1 MNFLNEETVPSPT
14 RIDPHDTSTTP
25 SKDEV
30 FPSIPRSGRDTLKN
44 GFSFAPN
51 NPKKNMPARPT
62 KLNIPISAT
71 STDSSQ
77 PPSALSLDTPT
88 SSKEIDVT
96 PITEFALNE
105 YSFEHTITTRAGDE
119 TLELSIN
126 IHQSM
131 ANLMEERSSLAS
143 NKSVDETSTSM
154 SLDTSDNVSLGNSS
168 YLNNINYMRS
178 HLEYLSQ
185 NLNSNISPKNLLPTG
200 DLSLDSA
207 NLMPDSIPGF
217 SLLKRFGT
225 TTVQTNLMYNGVKK
239 SADPSINS
247 CKIVCP
253 KRGAIDIN
261 THVLIRLS
269 PNINKNMS
277 LSRFLNEW
285 YLLSGQNIVHKHRIW
300 SNETLTNKYTP
311 EIDVPVLDKDAAKI
325 RSTLPIDLPG
335 VLYPNEV
342 LSFTVIDDDHQLK
355 HPSECQT
362 QKRFAIV
369 YKDNEYRTFK
379 EISSDAPPDQLSH
392 RQGSFSSNGS
402 RRKSIGSSSSILTP
416 TTDGADFMTTGN
428 SGTNDL
434 LFRRLSKF
442 VCSNPKTSLKV
453 IEILSDFIKVVETL
467 AVVHELGFVHNGLTS
482 SQLVKSAIDSND
494 IKISGWGFAF
504 SYLENCT
511 YGYRQ
516 RHLCQIPDLIP
527 YMAPEVSGV
536 VNKIVDYRSDFYSL
550 GVILYEILLGTL
562 PFKSTNPQTI
572 IRMHIFQKPIS
583 PYLLASSWISEKLSS
598 IIMKLLE
605 KDPSD
610 RYTDSYA
617 LLKDLISVKN
627 LYIEKVKSLGES
639 VWNHWSKSSEY
650 LKYLVKETLSHPEK
664 VGHSPVIHTGMRFIG
679 RECFYNQVMDSFR
692 SCRLDVNLFFLSGDT
707 GTGKTLILNDLRA
720 HAFLKYDFYCSFK
733 FSISA
738 TDNYMYKFLV
748 DGVLKIISQI
758 LECSQ
763 EIQDSWRELIVKN
776 IPLDMSIL
784 FYLIPDF
791 KKLLGAKY
799 TSIYQHKTSVS
810 TPGTFFKDDQTAR
823 LEVKFK
829 QILKEFY
836 KIVAMQG
843 LTIFIDDLQ
852 WCTEE
857 AWVTLCD
864 ILDFGDQT
872 DSPVT
877 VKIVTAYTLN
887 HDQLL
892 DFNVND
898 RMESFFRY
906 AQQTKMKL
914 HHFIVPC
921 ILKETGINYIMESAG
936 FIDERAS
943 SKSKMNSLHGSPTS
957 TGTLVPSQENPV
969 LLYVEESF
977 AKLYDVSCGNAILM
991 IYISRMARILGK
1003 MRYVHDGSCGYF
1015 LPDISDIGVTGI
1027 CIDELARRFMTA
1039 CTTPESKALIDI
1051 AAVISTGAGF
1061 HLSDLTVASGLPMGE
1076 VFKLLQA
1083 CVASKIII
1091 PTSTYYKVPFHLICS
1106 DDTPFDLTDDNIWEL
1121 ATLCSYRFYHDSL
1134 CSHTIRE
1141 LTISGKFKELSRL
1154 CGLRF
1159 YNTITKER
1167 VLNIGGYLQMAVHFR
1182 NSYEVAKP
1190 EENEKYVEVLV
1201 QAGRYAL
1208 STYNMKLS
1216 QWFFEVI
1223 GDLVYNLD
1231 SKTQLKSILTIA
1243 QNHFNLSEF
1252 QECLEV
1258 MENAQK
1264 KFGFDRLVFSLQLV
1278 KCKIE
1283 LGQLEEAYQ
1292 IAIES
1297 LQTLGVPISFD
1308 EKKNKHLYEK
1318 LMRKLPLS
1326 VPEIRHILD
1335 GKTCTNG
1342 RTLLMYQIASEII
1355 PPLRMDRRNDLRNA
1369 LVAYA
1374 TSQIYSHGS
1383 SPYCA
1388 LFMLDFA
1395 TSFVETS
1402 TSSGMIKAKELCLVA
1417 IALVNRAPE
1426 ISLSYAQSIY
1436 NIYIST
1442 CAIFFDSI
1450 EQILNYVEMGMDTVR
1465 NDAISSSSVTE
1476 LLVGISKVMLL
1487 YTSGKGYRSS
1497 ILLKSRSNLRSKSKT
1512 PYGSNFMYDCESVL
1526 FGKVRLKEFLSNY
1539 DFSYE
1544 CPVAQFCYYVV
1555 VLQAMAVKKRYDEAA
1570 ELILTKV
1577 EAILEQCPVLLLHQR
1592 YYVLTSKVLTYC
1604 LPEIIKDKELRNTI
1618 LSRHLDKFKLWS
1630 QTNESTFASKLLI
1643 MEAMEEIRKPN
1654 GDNLRI
1660 LDIFE
1665 ESIDIAR
1672 EHGLLC
1678 DVLWSSFDC
1687 ARWLVYSKQSK
1698 RRIAKMAKQGLD
1710 ILRRLEMVD
1719 FLKFYELEFAEY
1731 IEEDKERSLT
1741 WPGLSM
1747 NNGSDSMP
1755 VSLRPLLTINTS
1767 LLNSISSNRS
1777 SNGLNKRNHRGHSG
1791 TSAASKMRITEE
1803 EPQVDLNMA
1812 IRECLAISE
1821 APDEKSI
1828 LLELLSAVIKFS
1840 EAEFGVVVTLNNDEP
1855 MLETV
1860 GSDQHVY
1867 SLDKVP
1873 LSSRTDI
1880 CPYQLLIHVLNT
1892 GETINK
1898 DADRIDFVNRFELE
1912 YFEANDDCTCI
1923 CMPLKNQWE
1932 TYGVIYLEGGSKTNR
1947 NETLFDERKCDI
1959 LQLFCYQATVALG
1972 KNKLLSQMEIA
1983 KLAAEDATAEKAS
1996 FLANMSHEIRT
2007 PFNSLL
2013 SFSIFLLDTTL
2024 THTQRDYVEAIK
2036 SSAMITLN
2044 IIDGILAF
2052 SKIEHGS
2059 FTLDN
2064 APFSLNDCIESAI
2077 QLGGEV
2083 VTTSEIELVF
2093 FNNCPEIES
2102 VVGDV
2107 TRFRQI
2113 VINLVGNAIKFTST
2127 GYVSVSCSA
2136 TKIGDDRYELKVSVK
2151 DTGIGI
2157 PDQSQTKVF
2166 GAFSQV
2172 DGSSRREFGGAGL
2185 GLAISKKLAEIMG
2198 GKLRFESD
2206 YGKGTT
2212 FYLTVGLR
2220 GTVASSVPKLK
2231 GVDNQKCLIYT
2242 SHELTSLSL
2251 KNILEYYQLNATVVS
2266 DLKEVENIND
2276 YGLLFIGRTVIEKF
2290 TADTKQSPPKGR
2302 IIVLTRFGIALPA
2315 EFEKYDTLLCPIQRE
2330 RLIRIIEKDSN
2341 TNDKSK
2347 PDSSSSAT
2355 TTTKEISTGKLAD
2368 EYPLRILLAEDNLLN
2383 YKVCSKHLEKLGYKA
2398 DHAKDGVVV
2407 LEKCNELLEKGEKY
2421 DVILMDIQMPRK
2433 DGLAA
2438 TKELKE
2444 SFYAKEKGDF
2454 IPLIVAL
2461 TANVAGDD
2469 KDRCLEAGMV
2479 DFISKPILPGEL
2491 KKVLTKLGEIVH
2503 K

>member
-1 MNFLNEETVPSPT
+1 MSYLNQEAAAQSPAPV
-14 RIDPHDTSTTP
+14 DPHDTNKPQPNEHIFGT
-25 SKDEV
+25 
-30 FPSIPRSGRDTLKN
+30 IHGNGNARDTLKN
-44 GFSFAPN
+44 GFSFTTTIKV
-51 NPKKNMPARPT
+51 KKPYPARPT
-62 KLNIPISAT
+62 KLNIPVSAT
-71 STDSSQ
+71 TTDSSQ

-88 SSKEIDVT
+88 PLRDLDEPPIAEI
-96 PITEFALNE
+96 ALNE
-105 YSFEHTITTRAGDE
+105 YSFDHTISARAFDE

-131 ANLMEERSSLAS
+131 ANLMEERSSIAS
-143 NKSVDETSTSM
+143 TKSIDETVS
-154 SLDTSDNVSLGNSS
+154 SLSSDTSENVSLGNSS

-185 NLNSNISPKNLLPTG
+185 NLNSNISPKNLLPAG
-200 DLSLDSA
+200 DLGIDSA

-217 SLLKRFGT
+217 NLLKRFGT
-225 TTVQTNLMYNGVKK
+225 TTTQTNLVYNGVKK
-239 SADPSINS
+239 SSDPTINS
-247 CKIVCP
+247 CKLVCP
-253 KRGAIDIN
+253 ERGGIEMN

-269 PNINKNMS
+269 PNLYKNMS

-285 YLLSGQNIVHKHRIW
+285 YLLSGQNTVCKHRTW
-300 SNETLTNKYTP
+300 SNETLVNKYTP
-311 EIDVPVLDKDAAKI
+311 ELDIPIFDKEAAKT
-325 RSTLPIDLPG
+325 RATLPTDLSG
-335 VLYPNEV
+335 VLYPHEV

-355 HPSECQT
+355 HPSEFHT
-362 QKRFAIV
+362 QKRFALV

-379 EISSDAPPDQLSH
+379 EISADGPLDQLNH
-392 RQGSFSSNGS
+392 RQGSFSSGGS
-402 RRKSIGSSSSILTP
+402 RRKSIGSGSSVVTP
-416 TTDGADFMTTGN
+416 TTEGVDFLTSGN
-428 SGTNDL
+428 SSTNDL
-434 LFRRLSKF
+434 LFRKLSKF

-467 AVVHELGFVHNGLTS
+467 GVVHELGFVHNGLTS
-482 SQLVKSAIDSND
+482 SHLLKSAVDGTD

-511 YGYRQ
+511 YGYRK
-516 RHLCQIPDLIP
+516 RHLSQIPDMIP

-536 VNKIVDYRSDFYSL
+536 VNRDVDYRSDFYSL

-562 PFKSTNPQTI
+562 PFKSNSPQTM
-572 IRMHIFQKPIS
+572 IRMHIFQKPVS
-583 PYLLASSWISEKLSS
+583 PYLLASSWITEKLSS
-598 IIMKLLE
+598 VIMKLLE
-605 KDPSD
+605 KDPTQ
-610 RYTDSYA
+610 RYTDCYS
-617 LLKDLISVKN
+617 LLRDLIAVKN
-627 LYIEKVKSLGES
+627 VYIDKVKSLGDS

-650 LKYLVKETLSHPEK
+650 LKYLVKETLLHPEK
-664 VGHSPVIHTGMRFIG
+664 VGHSPVLRTGLTFIG

-707 GTGKTLILNDLRA
+707 GTGKTLILNDLRTQ
-720 HAFLKYDFYCSFK
+720 AFLKYDFYCCFK
-733 FSISA
+733 FSIST

-748 DGVLKIISQI
+748 DGVQKIIGQI

-763 EIQDSWRELIVKN
+763 EIQDSWRELIVQN

-799 TSIYQHKTSVS
+799 TSIYQHKSSVS
-810 TPGTFFKDDQTAR
+810 TPGTLYKDDQTAR
-823 LEVKFK
+823 LETKFR

-836 KIVAMQG
+836 KIIAMQG
-843 LTIFIDDLQ
+843 LTIFMDDLQ
-852 WCTEE
+852 WCSQES
-857 AWVTLCD
+857 WTLFCD
-864 ILDFGDQT
+864 ILNFADLGD
-872 DSPVT
+872 DPVT

-892 DFNVND
+892 DFDINE
-898 RMESFFRY
+898 RMEKFFKY
-906 AQQTKMKL
+906 AKQSKMKL
-914 HHFIVPC
+914 NHFAVPP
-921 ILKETGINYIMESAG
+921 ILKEAGINYIMESAG
-936 FIDERAS
+936 FVDERPTNNPKLAS
-943 SKSKMNSLHGSPTS
+943 SRASPTS
-957 TGTLVPSQENPV
+957 TLVPYQDNSARQY
-969 LLYVEESF
+969 LEERYGE
-977 AKLYDVSCGNAILM
+977 LYDVSQGNAILM
-991 IYISRMARILGK
+991 IYASRMARIMGH
-1003 MRYVHDGSCGYF
+1003 MHYVQDGSYGYF
-1015 LPDISDIGVTGI
+1015 LLDISKTGI
-1027 CIDELARRFMTA
+1027 VGVSRDEFVVRFMKA
-1039 CTTPESKALIDI
+1039 CTTPEAKDLINI

-1076 VFKLLQA
+1076 VFKLLQI
-1083 CVASKIII
+1083 CVAAKLVV

-1106 DDTPFDLTDDNIWEL
+1106 DETPFDLSDDNIWEL
-1121 ATLCSYRFYHDSL
+1121 ASLCSYRFYHDSL
-1134 CSHTIRE
+1134 CSHTVRQ
-1141 LTISGKFKELSRL
+1141 LTLSGKFKEISRL

-1167 VLNIGGYLQMAVHFR
+1167 ILNIGGYLQMAVHFR

-1223 GDLVYNLD
+1223 GELVYNLD
-1231 SKTQLKSILTIA
+1231 SKTQLKAVLTIA
-1243 QNHFNLSEF
+1243 QNHFNLGEF
-1252 QECLEV
+1252 TECLEV
-1258 MENAQK
+1258 MQNAQK
-1264 KFGFDRLVFSLQLV
+1264 KFGFDRLVFSLQLIR
-1278 KCKIE
+1278 CQIE
-1283 LGQLEEAYQ
+1283 LGQLDEAYQ
-1292 IAIES
+1292 LAIES

-1308 EKKNKHLYEK
+1308 DKKNRILHDK

-1326 VPEIRHILD
+1326 VPEIRHIMD
-1335 GKTCTNG
+1335 GKTCTNN
-1342 RTLLMYQIASEII
+1342 RTSLMYQIVCEII
-1355 PPLRMDRRNDLRNA
+1355 PPLRMDRKDELRNT
-1369 LVAYA
+1369 LVVYA
-1374 TSQIYSHGS
+1374 MSQIYSHGS

-1395 TSFVETS
+1395 TNFLGTN
-1402 TSSGMIKAKELCLVA
+1402 TSSGIIKAKELCLVA
-1417 IALVNRAPE
+1417 IGLVNRAPE
-1426 ISLSYAQSIY
+1426 ISMSYAQSIY
-1436 NIYIST
+1436 DIYICS

-1450 EQILNYVEMGMDTVR
+1450 EQMLNYVEMGMDTAR
-1465 NDAISSSSVTE
+1465 NDALSSSSVMD
-1476 LLVGISKVMLL
+1476 LLVGISKIVLL
-1487 YTSGKGYRSS
+1487 YTSGKGYKSS
-1497 ILLKSRSNLRSKSKT
+1497 MLLKSRSYLRNKST
-1512 PYGSNFMYDCESVL
+1512 LSYGNNFVYDCEGLL
-1526 FGKVRLKEFLSNY
+1526 FGKMRLNDFMTNY
-1539 DFSYE
+1539 DFSGE

-1555 VLQAMAVKKRYDEAA
+1555 VLQAMAVEKRYEEAA
-1570 ELILTKV
+1570 DLILNKV
-1577 EAILEQCPVLLLHQR
+1577 EAILEKCPVLLLHQR
-1592 YYVLTSKVLTYC
+1592 YYVLAAKVLTYC
-1604 LPEIIKDKELRNTI
+1604 QKRSIEEETLKSAI
-1618 LSRHLDKFKLWS
+1618 LERHLEKFKLWT
-1630 QTNESTFASKLLI
+1630 QTNETTFGSKLLI
-1643 MEAMEEIRKPN
+1643 MEAMEEIRKPDA
-1654 GDNLRI
+1654 DNLRI

-1665 ESIDIAR
+1665 ESIDVAR
-1672 EHGLLC
+1672 KHGLLC

-1687 ARWLVYSKQSK
+1687 ARWLVYAKQSK
-1698 RRIAKMAKQGLD
+1698 RRIGKMAKQGLD
-1710 ILRRLEMVD
+1710 ILRRLEMAD
-1719 FLKFYELEFAEY
+1719 FIKFYETEFIEY
-1731 IEEDKERSLT
+1731 VEEDKDIKLT
-1741 WPGLSM
+1741 WGGLLLS
-1747 NNGSDSMP
+1747 NASDSMG
-1755 VSLRPLLTINTS
+1755 LRPLLTVNTS
-1767 LLNSISSNRS
+1767 LFNAPPSRR
-1777 SNGLNKRNHRGHSG
+1777 SNGLAKKTPYHSHSHHRTHP
-1791 TSAASKMRITEE
+1791 AAQLRIAEE
-1803 EPQVDLNMA
+1803 EPPVDLNMA

-1821 APDEKSI
+1821 APDEKNI

-1840 EAEFGVVVTLNNDEP
+1840 EAEFGVVVSVKNGEP

-1880 CPYQLLIHVLNT
+1880 CPYQLLIHVLHT

-1898 DADRIDFVNRFELE
+1898 DADRIDFVNRFENE

-1932 TYGVIYLEGGSKTNR
+1932 TYGVIYLEGGSKSDR
-1947 NETLFDERKCDI
+1947 KDQLFNDRKCDI
-1959 LQLFCYQATVALG
+1959 LLLFCYQATVALG

-1983 KLAAEDATAEKAS
+1983 KMAAEDATAEKAS

-2013 SFSIFLLDTTL
+2013 SFSIFLLDTNL

-2036 SSAMITLN
+2036 TSAMITLN

-2083 VTTSEIELVF
+2083 VTTNEIELVF

-2113 VINLVGNAIKFTST
+2113 VINLVGNAIKFTSA
-2127 GYVSVSCSA
+2127 GHVSVSCSA
-2136 TKIGDDRYELKVSVK
+2136 TKIADERYEIKVSVE

-2157 PDQSQTKVF
+2157 PEQSQQKVF

-2206 YGKGTT
+2206 YGHGTT

-2220 GTVASSVPKLK
+2220 ATVAASAPSFER
-2231 GVDNQKCLIYT
+2231 GTNQKCLIYT

-2251 KNILEYYQLNATVVS
+2251 KNALDYFQFNATVVKDIS
-2266 DLKEVENIND
+2266 EISNVNDFDLIFVGN
-2276 YGLLFIGRTVIEKF
+2276 TVIDKF
-2290 TADTKQSPPKGR
+2290 VKSFKEPPTGR
-2302 IIVLTRFGIALPA
+2302 IIVLTRFGVPLAP
-2315 EFEKYDTLLCPIQRE
+2315 EHEKYDSLLCPFQRE
-2330 RLIRIIEKDSN
+2330 RLKRIIEKQPIPSSRPSQDSAIAN
-2341 TNDKSK
+2341 
-2347 PDSSSSAT
+2347 
-2355 TTTKEISTGKLAD
+2355 GKLAD
-2368 EYPLRILLAEDNLLN
+2368 LYPLRILLAEDNLLN

-2444 SFYAKEKGDF
+2444 SFYAKDKGDF

-2469 KDRCLEAGMV
+2469 KDRCVEVGMV

>member
-1 MNFLNEETVPSPT
+1 MNYLNQETAPSPT
-14 RIDPHDTSTTP
+14 HIDPSDTNNSGLKDDLDSSTLSNSRDAVKSDYSFSSTKPKRNIPIRP
-25 SKDEV
+25 S
-30 FPSIPRSGRDTLKN
+30 
-44 GFSFAPN
+44 
-51 NPKKNMPARPT
+51 
-62 KLNIPISAT
+62 KLNIPLSAV
-71 STDSSQ
+71 SMDFFQ
-77 PPSALSLDTPT
+77 PPSALSLDTTTPMMELDEP
-88 SSKEIDVT
+88 SIAEI
-96 PITEFALNE
+96 ELNE
-105 YSFEHTITTRAGDE
+105 YSFEHTITTRAYDE
-119 TLELSIN
+119 AQELSIN

-131 ANLMEERSSLAS
+131 ADIMEKRSSMTS
-143 NKSVDETSTSM
+143 SRSYDEKSIST
-154 SLDTSDNVSLGNSS
+154 SLDTSENVSLGNSS
-168 YLNNINYMRS
+168 YLNNIDYMRS
-178 HLEYLSQ
+178 HLEYLSL
-185 NLNSNISPKNLLPTG
+185 NLNSNISPKNLLPSG
-200 DLSLDSA
+200 DLGIDSA

-217 SLLKRFGT
+217 SLLKIFGPNT
-225 TTVQTNLMYNGVKK
+225 TQTNLIYNGVKK

-247 CKIVCP
+247 CKLVCP
-253 KRGAIDIN
+253 KRGAIDLN
-261 THVLIRLS
+261 AHVLISLS

-285 YLLSGQNIVHKHRIW
+285 YLLSGKNIVSKHRIW
-300 SNETLTNKYTP
+300 SNETLINKYTP
-311 EIDVPVLDKDAAKI
+311 EIDTPAFDKDAARF

-335 VLYPNEV
+335 VLYPHEI
-342 LSFTVIDDDHQLK
+342 LSFTVIEDDHQLK
-355 HPSECQT
+355 HPSECKI
-362 QKRFAIV
+362 QKRFALV

-379 EISSDAPPDQLSH
+379 EISNESIPDQLNN

-402 RRKSIGSSSSILTP
+402 RRKSIGSGSSVLTP
-416 TTDGADFMTTGN
+416 TTEGIDYMTAGN
-428 SGTNDL
+428 SSINDL
-434 LFRRLSKF
+434 LFRKLSKF
-442 VCSNPKTSLKV
+442 VCNNHKTSLKV

-482 SQLVKSAIDSND
+482 SQLVKSAVDSDD

-511 YGYRQ
+511 YGYRK
-516 RHLCQIPDLIP
+516 RHLSQIPDLIP
-527 YMAPEVSGV
+527 YMSPEVSGV
-536 VNKIVDYRSDFYSL
+536 VNRIVDYRSDFYSL

-562 PFKSTNPQTI
+562 PFKSNNPQTI
-572 IRMHIFQKPIS
+572 IRMHIFQKPVS
-583 PYLLASSWISEKLSS
+583 PYLLASSWISEKLSCV
-598 IIMKLLE
+598 IMKLLE
-605 KDPSD
+605 KNPTD
-610 RYTDSYA
+610 RYGDCYA
-617 LLKDLISVKN
+617 LLKDLIAVKN
-627 LYIEKVKSLGES
+627 LYIDKLRSLGEP

-650 LKYLVKETLSHPEK
+650 LKYLVKQTLSHPEK
-664 VGHSPVIHTGMRFIG
+664 VGHSPVLSTGVSFIG

-692 SCRLDVNLFFLSGDT
+692 SCRLGVNLFFLSGDS
-707 GTGKTLILNDLRA
+707 GTGKTLILDDLRA
-720 HAFLKYDFYCSFK
+720 QAFLKYDFYCCFK

-738 TDNYMYKFLV
+738 TDNYMFKLLV
-748 DGVLKIISQI
+748 DGVQKIIGQI

-791 KKLLGAKY
+791 KKLLGPKY
-799 TSIYQHKTSVS
+799 TSIYQHQTSVS
-810 TPGTFFKDDQTAR
+810 TPGTLFKDDQTAR
-823 LEVKFK
+823 LEIKFR

-836 KIVAMQG
+836 NIVAMQG
-843 LTIFIDDLQ
+843 LTIFMDDLQ
-852 WCTEE
+852 WCNEE
-857 AWVTLCD
+857 AWVSFCD
-864 ILDFGDQT
+864 ILNFGDLE
-872 DSPVT
+872 DVPVT

-892 DFNVND
+892 DFDVNE
-898 RMESFFRY
+898 RMETFFKN
-906 AQQTKMKL
+906 AKQSKMKL
-914 HHFIVPC
+914 HHFIVPA
-921 ILKETGINYIMESAG
+921 ILKEAGVKYIMESAG
-936 FIDERAS
+936 YLDGKVSRS
-943 SKSKMNSLHGSPTS
+943 SKLDSSLPSPKTSMMQSQDNS
-957 TGTLVPSQENPV
+957 VKQ
-969 LLYVEESF
+969 YIEESYG
-977 AKLYDVSCGNAILM
+977 KLYDVSDGNAVLM
-991 IYISRMARILGK
+991 IYVSRMARISGK
-1003 MRYVHDGSCGYF
+1003 MHYVQGNNDGYF
-1015 LPDISDIGVTGI
+1015 VFDTDDVDISGI
-1027 CIDELARRFMTA
+1027 SREELASKFIEA
-1039 CTTPESKALIDI
+1039 STTPKSKELIDI

-1076 VFKLLQA
+1076 VFQLLEI
-1083 CVASKIII
+1083 CIASKILI

-1106 DDTPFDLTDDNIWEL
+1106 DETPFDLTDDNIWEL

-1134 CSHTIRE
+1134 CSY
-1141 LTISGKFKELSRL
+1141 TISQLTANGRFKEISRL

-1167 VLNIGGYLQMAVHFR
+1167 ILNIGGYLQMAVHFR
-1182 NSYEVAKP
+1182 NSYKVAKP

-1223 GDLVYNLD
+1223 GELVYNLD
-1231 SKTQLKSILTIA
+1231 SKTQLKSVLTIA

-1252 QECLEV
+1252 QESLQV

-1264 KFGFDRLVFSLQLV
+1264 KYGFDRLVFSLQLV

-1283 LGQLEEAYQ
+1283 LGQIDEAYQ
-1292 IAIES
+1292 IAIGS
-1297 LQTLGVPISFD
+1297 LQALGVPISFD
-1308 EKKNKHLYEK
+1308 KNKNKILYEK

-1335 GKTCTNG
+1335 GRACTNN
-1342 RTLLMYQIASEII
+1342 RTLLMYQIVCEII
-1355 PPLRMDRRNDLRNA
+1355 PPLQMSQNHELRNV

-1374 TSQIYSHGS
+1374 MNLVYTHGS
-1383 SPYCA
+1383 SPYCSI
-1388 LFMLDFA
+1388 FMLDFA
-1395 TSFVETS
+1395 TSFVDS
-1402 TSSGMIKAKELCLVA
+1402 NTSSGMIKAKELCKVA
-1417 IALVNRAPE
+1417 IGLVNRAPE

-1436 NIYIST
+1436 DIYICS
-1442 CAIFFDSI
+1442 CGIFFDTV
-1450 EQILNYVEMGMDTVR
+1450 EQMLNYVEMGLDVVR
-1465 NDAISSSSVTE
+1465 NDAPSNASVIE
-1476 LLVGISKVMLL
+1476 LLVGISKIVLL
-1487 YTSGKGYRSS
+1487 FTSGKGYKSS
-1497 ILLKSRSNLRSKSKT
+1497 ILLKSRSSLRSKSKKA
-1512 PYGSNFMYDCESVL
+1512 YSNNFLYECESL
-1526 FGKVRLKEFLSNY
+1526 MSGRMRLDSFMRNF

-1544 CPVAQFCYYVV
+1544 CPLAQFCYYVV
-1555 VLQAMAVKKRYDEAA
+1555 ILQAMAIEKRYDEAA
-1570 ELILTKV
+1570 ELILSKV
-1577 EAILEQCPVLLLHQR
+1577 ENISEQCSVLLLHQR
-1592 YYVLTSKVLTYC
+1592 YYGLAAKVLTYC
-1604 LPEIIKDKELRNTI
+1604 LKECVKDNEWRNTI
-1618 LSRHLDKFKLWS
+1618 LTRHMEKFKLWT
-1630 QTNESTFASKLLI
+1630 QTNETVFASKLLI
-1643 MEAMEEIRKPN
+1643 LQAMEEIRKPN
-1654 GDNLRI
+1654 ADNLQI

-1665 ESIDIAR
+1665 ESIDVAR
-1672 EHGLLC
+1672 QHGLVC
-1678 DVLWSSFDC
+1678 DILWSSFDC
-1687 ARWLVYSKQSK
+1687 ARWLVFNNQSK
-1698 RRIAKMAKQGLD
+1698 RRIGKMAKQGLD
-1710 ILRRLEMVD
+1710 ILRRLEMSD
-1719 FLKFYELEFAEY
+1719 YLNFYEAEFYEY
-1731 IEEDKERSLT
+1731 VKEDNEMHLT
-1741 WPGLSM
+1741 WGGLSPSS
-1747 NNGSDSMP
+1747 GSDP
-1755 VSLRPLLTINTS
+1755 IALSLRPLLTVNTS
-1767 LLNSISSNRS
+1767 LFNAMGRSNNRA
-1777 SNGLNKRNHRGHSG
+1777 NGLSKRGHR
-1791 TSAASKMRITEE
+1791 TNAAPASQMRIAEE
-1803 EPQVDLNMA
+1803 ESSVDLNMA

-1840 EAEFGVVVTLNNDEP
+1840 EAEFGVIVSLKNEEP

-1867 SLDKVP
+1867 SLDNVP

-1880 CPYQLLIHVLNT
+1880 CPYQLLIHVLQT

-1912 YFEANDDCTCI
+1912 YFEANDDCACI

-1932 TYGVIYLEGGSKTNR
+1932 TFGVIYLEGGGKSNSR
-1947 NETLFDERKCDI
+1947 DILFDDRKCDV

-1972 KNKLLSQMEIA
+1972 KNRLLSQMEIA
-1983 KLAAEDATAEKAS
+1983 KMAAEDATAEKAS

-2013 SFSIFLLDTTL
+2013 SFSIFLLDTSL

-2083 VTTSEIELVF
+2083 VTTNDIELVF

-2113 VINLVGNAIKFTST
+2113 VINLVGNSIKFTSN

-2136 TKIGDDRYELKVSVK
+2136 VKIADERYEIKISVK

-2157 PDQSQTKVF
+2157 PDQSQNKVF

-2206 YGKGTT
+2206 YGAGTT
-2212 FYLTVGLR
+2212 FYLTVGLMA
-2220 GTVASSVPKLK
+2220 TVAPSPPKLACNT
-2231 GVDNQKCLIYT
+2231 NQKCLIFT

-2251 KNILEYYQLNATVVS
+2251 KNILEYLQFDVTVVS
-2266 DLKEVENIND
+2266 DLDQVKNVND
-2276 YGLLFIGRTVIEKF
+2276 FGLLFIGRTVIEQF
-2290 TADTKQSPPKGR
+2290 TQSTKSSPPNGR
-2302 IIVLTRFGIALPA
+2302 IIILTRFGISLSS
-2315 EFEKYDTLLCPIQRE
+2315 EFDKYDNLLCPIQRD
-2330 RLIRIIEKDSN
+2330 RLIKIIEKQADSN
-2341 TNDKSK
+2341 SNKKS
-2347 PDSSSSAT
+2347 DSSTPAIT
-2355 TTTKEISTGKLAD
+2355 AGKLSD
-2368 EYPLRILLAEDNLLN
+2368 QYPLRILLAEDNLLN

-2444 SFYAKEKGDF
+2444 LFYSKDKVDF
-2454 IPLIVAL
+2454 VPLIVAL

-2479 DFISKPILPGEL
+2479 DFISKPILPGAL
-2491 KKVLTKLGEIVH
+2491 KKVLAKLGEMINQ
-2503 K
+2503 